1 MKTPQKRIAVIAI
14 VVLLLG
20 AGAWWWNRTHVE
32 PSHSTNEPVM
42 ASPSE
47 LPMAMPRPVR
57 APLSGM
63 SAGDPSDACGI
74 AIHEAF
80 NVRARGLALREDAN
94 SQLAYAM
101 TVPLDP
107 PVDLDRMG
115 QAEVQNF
122 LEARE
127 AKTQRA
133 FLHAAKLAPT
143 RPDVLF
149 LASAQCGNGKSC
161 RSVRQALLDAD
172 GDNQAVWFLE
182 MGRASVHDD
191 PDAYERAFE
200 RAAKATRN
208 DSYADSA
215 LQVLVEAYGDMPMP
229 PACSSEQAKAAM
241 RRETGMEHDFSML
254 DHALVLANASRAG
267 SLPSYNHI
275 RLRCMPHMNVTMG
288 AETRAG
294 CRNILTLMTDGDT
307 LIERAIGLGTMVSLT
322 AEEPDA
328 SAWRERYREF
338 HWMYAQLGD
347 SQVQRL
353 LQPEDYW
360 LDEVRATQAALEV
373 LGRWPPPAD
382 WLPDDEQ
389 SRSLIQTGRPPPPKA
404 R

>member
-20 AGAWWWNRTHVE
+20 AGAWWWNRSDVE
-32 PSHSTNEPVM
+32 PIHSPSEPVM

-47 LPMAMPRPVR
+47 LPMELPRPMS
-57 APLSGM
+57 ASLPGM
-63 SAGDPSDACGI
+63 SAGDACGI
-74 AIHEAF
+74 AMSDAF

-133 FLHAAKLAPT
+133 FMHAAKLAPT

-149 LASAQCGNGKSC
+149 LVASQCGSGKAC
-161 RSVRQALLDAD
+161 RSVQQALLAADAD
-172 GDNQAVWFLE
+172 NMAVWFHE
-182 MGRASVHDD
+182 MGRASFHND
-191 PDAYERAFE
+191 PSEYEHAFE
-200 RAAKATRN
+200 QAAKATRN
-208 DSYADSA
+208 DSYVDRA
-215 LQVLVEAYGDMPMP
+215 LQVMIEAYGDMPMP

-241 RRETGMEHDFSML
+241 RRITGMEHDFSML
-254 DHALVLANASRAG
+254 DQALLMASASRAA
-267 SLPSYNHI
+267 SLPAYNHI

-288 AETRAG
+288 AATRAG
-294 CRNILTLMTDGDT
+294 CRNILTLMADSD
-307 LIERAIGLGTMVSLT
+307 LWIERAIALDVMVQIAADET
-322 AEEPDA
+322 DA
-328 SAWRERYREF
+328 AAWRERYRRDR
-338 HWMYAQLGD
+338 WMQAKMAGSDLH
-347 SQVQRL
+347 RL

-360 LDEVRATQAALEV
+360 LDEIRATQAALEV

-382 WLPDDEQ
+382 WLPDDERD
-389 SRSLIQTGRPPPPKA
+389 RSLIQTGRPLPPKA